1 MAFKQ
6 LYECEFCGKTKYFF
20 PEQAIDAKCE
30 CEEINIDLNNT
41 WCEANKEN
49 EKYLY
54 ENVSKN
60 THNLNKEKYFI
71 IEKTHHKLDV
81 RTINY
86 TPNSNYKKIHLV
98 NGKFEFVKS
107 KHKNNFKDYGFEA
120 DFEGEIKFIDSFAH
134 YVGICEWHEEMPTK
148 TQNKQTVYWIN
159 YKCYLITSNGVIR
172 IPSRDLKPIKKEW
185 YETPDNFPCIVI
197 YEEKEI
203 KLMRS
208 YSETSKHRK
217 EPCLLTSD
225 GGVYHSLD
233 KCRPATKEEILSLL
247 VK

>member
-1 MAFKQ
+1 MAFKK

-20 PEQAIDAKCE
+20 PEQAIGAKCE
-30 CEEINIDLNNT
+30 CETSIDLNNT

-71 IEKTHHKLDV
+71 IEKVHNKLDV

-86 TPNSNYKKIHLV
+86 TPNDNYKKIHLV

-120 DFEGEIKFIDSFAH
+120 DFEGEILKEVKELKGIEYLGYFIGGNKT
-134 YVGICEWHEEMPTK
+134 YYPCIWTK
-148 TQNKQTVYWIN
+148 SGRIWK
-159 YKCYLITSNGVIR
+159 TSV
-172 IPSRDLKPIKKEW
+172 SEKDRDLYNLKPIKKEW
-185 YETPDNFPCIVI
+185 YENPDNFPCIVI

-233 KCRPATKEEILSLL
+233 KCRPATKEEVLSLL